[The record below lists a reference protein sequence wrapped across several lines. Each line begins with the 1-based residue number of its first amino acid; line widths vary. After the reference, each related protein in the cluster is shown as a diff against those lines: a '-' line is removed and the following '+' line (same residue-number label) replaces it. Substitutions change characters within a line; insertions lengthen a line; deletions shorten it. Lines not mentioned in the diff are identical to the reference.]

1 MLPSK
6 HTRIEQIALRQGPPP
21 SLYEARETAKRV
33 VQLEAK
39 LATMPERVEYK
50 TLHDFMVT
58 VRGNQTEAA
67 RILGVTRN
75 TIRKFIDDRDGKY
88 HRIINGSLMTST
100 QLPKGIR

>member
-1 MLPSK
+1 MLPFK
-6 HTRIEQIALRQGPPP
+6 HKRIEQIALRQGPPP
-21 SLYEARETAKRV
+21 SLHEAREIAKRV

-39 LATMPERVEYK
+39 LATMPERVEYN

-67 RILGVTRN
+67 RLLDVSRN

-100 QLPKGIR
+100 QLPKRVR